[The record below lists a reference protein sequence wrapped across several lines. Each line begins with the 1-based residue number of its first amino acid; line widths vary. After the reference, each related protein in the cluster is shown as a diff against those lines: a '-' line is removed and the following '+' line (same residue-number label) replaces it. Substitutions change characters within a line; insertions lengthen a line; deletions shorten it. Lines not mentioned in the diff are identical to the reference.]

1 MTIPKACNSAGNSG
15 GFLQAIVATS
25 RGALQSVRYWNTVA
39 AISSHLETFSSQ
51 GSKRRC
57 KKKNITAHEAL
68 KHEIWELNEVFV
80 FFFSIWEC
88 DTPSNEQL
96 FNGWTEDGQ
105 NIWGAHYGSTAED
118 IRRCKSAR
126 QWEFKATLENIS
138 IPSPAAADGIRR
150 DCSNSDQLRSQKS
163 QDAMQTHTSTPENSV
178 ILHAKANSGLW
189 CHRLG
194 FAL

>member
-39 AISSHLETFSSQ
+39 AISSHLETFSSW

-57 KKKNITAHEAL
+57 KKKNITAWSL
-68 KHEIWELNEVFV
+68 KTWNLGAEWGVCV
-80 FFFSIWEC
+80 FFLIWEC

-150 DCSNSDQLRSQKS
+150 DCLNSDQLRSQKS
-163 QDAMQTHTSTPENSV
+163 QDVMQTHTSTPENSV